1 MSGTQAAEISGD
13 QRPGRVERR
22 RARVRQRILEV
33 TEALTRS
40 RGVDAFTIED
50 ITEAADVARRT
61 FYHYFDSKN
70 AALVPIARERTKELN
85 RRIDRVVARIDDPAE
100 VVSVA
105 LRHTLRS
112 MPEDPLC
119 AWFIFHSGLPQKRL
133 REGIGE
139 SGYRDVNRGIESGR
153 FAIDNP
159 KAAATLLSGAMIGAL
174 SDRLEGTLDDS
185 DLDDAAQYLLCL
197 LGVYPDEAR
206 EIAHRPLPEFD
217 TDGVDPAASSPGS

>member
-1 MSGTQAAEISGD
+1 MSQASQAEL
-13 QRPGRVERR
+13 QQAPQPGRVERR

-33 TEALTRS
+33 TEALTLS
-40 RGVDAFTIED
+40 RGMDAVTIEE

-70 AALVPIARERTKELN
+70 AVLVPIARERTRRLN
-85 RRIDRVVARIDDPAE
+85 RRIDRVIESMEDPAE

-112 MPEDPLC
+112 LPEDPLC

-139 SGYRDVNRGIESGR
+139 SADRDVKRGIESGR
-153 FAIDNP
+153 FAVANLE
-159 KAAATLLSGAMIGAL
+159 AAASLLGGAMIGVL
-174 SDRLEGTLDDS
+174 SDRLEGKLDDD
-185 DLDDAAQYLLCL
+185 DLDDATQYVLCL
-197 LGVYPDEAR
+197 LGLSLDEAA
-206 EIAHRPLPEFD
+206 EIAHRPLPEL
-217 TDGVDPAASSPGS
+217 GAS

>member
-1 MSGTQAAEISGD
+1 MAEAHATELPD
-13 QRPGRVERR
+13 AQRPGRVERR
-22 RARVRQRILEV
+22 RARVHQRILEV
-33 TEALTRS
+33 TEVLARS
-40 RGVDAFTIED
+40 RGVDGVTIAD
-50 ITEAADVARRT
+50 ITEAADIARRT

-70 AALVPIARERTKELN
+70 AVLVPIARARTRALN

-100 VVSVA
+100 VISVA

-139 SGYRDVNRGIESGR
+139 SGYRDVMRGIESGR

-159 KAAATLLSGAMIGAL
+159 EAVATLFSGAVIGVLSGRLEHAL
-174 SDRLEGTLDDS
+174 SDS
-185 DLDDAAQYLLCL
+185 DLDDTVEYLLRL
-197 LGVYPDEAR
+197 LGVPLEEAR
-206 EIAHRPLPEFD
+206 DIAHRPLPEL
-217 TDGVDPAASSPGS
+217 GAEGASVPS

>member
-1 MSGTQAAEISGD
+1 MSETQAAEFSGD
-13 QRPGRVERR
+13 RRPGRVERR
-22 RARVRQRILEV
+22 RARVRRRILEV

-40 RGVDAFTIED
+40 RGVDAVTIED

-119 AWFIFHSGLPQKRL
+119 AWFIFRSGLPQKRL

-139 SGYRDVNRGIESGR
+139 SGYRDVKRGIESGR
-153 FAIDNP
+153 FALDNHE
-159 KAAATLLSGAMIGAL
+159 AAATLLSGAVIGTL
-174 SDRLEGTLDDS
+174 TERLERRLTDS
-185 DLDDAAQYLLCL
+185 DLDDSVEYLLRL
-197 LGVYPDEAR
+197 LGVPMVEAR
-206 EIAHRPLPEFD
+206 DIAHRPLPEFD
-217 TDGVDPAASSPGS
+217 TDGADPAASSSGS

>member
-1 MSGTQAAEISGD
+1 MSETEAIELSEGAP
-13 QRPGRVERR
+13 PGRVNRR

-40 RGVDAFTIED
+40 RGVDAVTIED

-85 RRIDRVVARIDDPAE
+85 RRIDRVIARIDDPAE

-119 AWFIFHSGLPQKRL
+119 AWFIFRSGLPQKRL

-139 SGYRDVNRGIESGR
+139 SGYRDVKRGIESGR
-153 FAIDNP
+153 FALDNQET
-159 KAAATLLSGAMIGAL
+159 AATLLSGAVIGAL
-174 SDRLEGTLDDS
+174 AQRLECSLTDS
-185 DLDDAAQYLLCL
+185 DLDDAVEYLLRL
-197 LGVYPDEAR
+197 LGIPLDEAR
-206 EIAHRPLPEFD
+206 DIAHRPLPELD
-217 TDGVDPAASSPGS
+217 ADAID